1 MQRDMDDEHRP
12 RRRPGTILGRALAV
26 ALAALVV
33 GPAGAASAAEEA
45 PLVTTQPAG
54 QEVTEP
60 ESATFTAAASG
71 TPTPTVQWEYAEVAE
86 FFIDVPGA
94 TSTTLTVTN
103 TAVSQSGFK
112 YRARFTNSAANCRSR
127 ERWSRARLNCRR
139 WPIAPATRTRI
150 GVTSPIAGL
159 SSASTRG
166 LPAPSL
172 P

>member
-112 YRARFTNSAANCRSR
+112 YRARFTNSAGTKESNY
-127 ERWSRARLNCRR
+127 
-139 WPIAPATRTRI
+139 ATLT
-150 GVTSPIAGL
+150 VN
-159 SSASTRG
+159 
-166 LPAPSL
+166 PAPVKPVVTAQPTSQEVTEFSTATFTATASGT
-172 P
+172 PT